1 MKNKLILLGNKVL
14 KIILPLI
21 VILSIWEIAAWKIG
35 DNFFLPRVG
44 ETFKYLVEE
53 VLSDSFFK
61 TVFASLLRVLV
72 GLFLGIFFG
81 TLFATICFKIGL
93 LNTVFEPIISIMKA
107 TPVACIIALLW
118 ISFNPTQ
125 VAVLVVTLMVTPII
139 WQNVYEGYK
148 SVDRQ
153 YIALCDSFGLGA
165 VRRFKELYAPHA
177 LSYLLPAIVT
187 SIGLAWKAEVAME
200 IMMENNVG
208 MFIKEAKTS
217 YETAPTFAWTAVI
230 ITLSIILEKT
240 AKYFFGRIANELEIN

>member
-21 VILSIWEIAAWKIG
+21 VILSIWEIVAWKIG

-148 SVDRQ
+148 SV
-153 YIALCDSFGLGA
+153 GLGA

-240 AKYFFGRIANELEIN
+240 AKYFLGRIANELEIN